1 MRRGVGIAAAK
12 NKSLAQVTGK
22 DNFNTIGVLKWS
34 LVTCF
39 VLNKMVPYYCF
50 GLSSTYLYIA
60 RKIYLLILRR
70 FFSWKNSQ
78 EWNRFHTEMLTSFLH
93 LEINWNTRDI
103 HVYPWKYL
111 TQFLNFIIR
120 IVSSCLHCKIPDHID
135 FLLLTMY
142 WNLHDK
148 LHVQG
153 VFQNRNLGFFVHSI
167 KWTLFKPWGVYN
179 IK

>member
-60 RKIYLLILRR
+60 RKIYLLTLRR
-70 FFSWKNSQ
+70 FFLEKLTGMKRISNGDFDVFSPFGNQLKYQ
-78 EWNRFHTEMLTSFLH
+78 GHTCTIS
-93 LEINWNTRDI
+93 LEIPHTIFELHHPDNFSWLAL
-103 HVYPWKYL
+103 KYQGHTCISL
-111 TQFLNFIIR
+111 EISHTIFKLHHPDSFILLALQNSWSHR
-120 IVSSCLHCKIPDHID
+120 LSIVNC
-135 FLLLTMY
+135 MY
-142 WNLHDK
+142 WNLT
-148 LHVQG
+148 
-153 VFQNRNLGFFVHSI
+153 S
-167 KWTLFKPWGVYN
+167 YM
-179 IK
+179 

>member
-50 GLSSTYLYIA
+50 GLSSIYLYIA

-70 FFSWKNSQ
+70 FFLGKI
-78 EWNRFHTEMLTSFLH
+78 NRSETDFIRRWSLTSFLH
-93 LEINWNTRDI
+93 LEINWNTRVI
-103 HVYPWKYL
+103 TCISL
-111 TQFLNFIIR
+111 E
-120 IVSSCLHCKIPDHID
+120 IPHTI
-135 FLLLTMY
+135 F
-142 WNLHDK
+142 K
-148 LHVQG
+148 LH
-153 VFQNRNLGFFVHSI
+153 HPDSI
-167 KWTLFKPWGVYN
+167 EIPRTYMYIPGNTSHNF
-179 IK
+179 